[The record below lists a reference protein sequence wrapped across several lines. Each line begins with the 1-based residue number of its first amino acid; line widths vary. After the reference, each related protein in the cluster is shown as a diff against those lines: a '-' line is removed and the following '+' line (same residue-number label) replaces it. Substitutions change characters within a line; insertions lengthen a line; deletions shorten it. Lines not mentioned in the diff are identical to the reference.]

1 MLRTGGCLLGEW
13 RNLVCVTMVIILPA
27 TLYSQN
33 PDAAM
38 LHAATGVQ
46 LNGNAAPA
54 SSAIFPDDLVQT
66 PKNAAAKIDAAGSTA
81 VVAPD
86 TLVQFEGNQLFL
98 EHGTVQVTTS
108 TQMTVRVGC
117 ITAIPVIAG
126 WTQYDVTDVDGKVTI
141 AARKNDVNV
150 ETRKSGAT
158 PEAESARSEKATV
171 KEGEQ
176 ATRPEKCGAAIR
188 PPDYVTGK
196 AAFLNTWEAVTAGL
210 IVTGVI
216 ACLGLCHSD
225 DPMSP
230 SDPSYR

>member
-1 MLRTGGCLLGEW
+1 MLRTGGRLLGEW

-27 TLYSQN
+27 TLCSQN

-38 LHAATGVQ
+38 LHAAAGVQ

-117 ITAIPVIAG
+117 VTAIPVIAG
-126 WTQYDVTDVDGKVTI
+126 WTQYDVTDVDGKVTV
-141 AARKNDVNV
+141 AAQKSDVNI

-158 PEAESARSEKATV
+158 PKPDAGRSEKVTV
-171 KEGEQ
+171 REGEQ
-176 ATRPEKCGAAIR
+176 ATRSEKCGAAIR

-216 ACLGLCHSD
+216 TCLGLCHSD
-225 DPMSP
+225 NPMSP

>member
-1 MLRTGGCLLGEW
+1 
-13 RNLVCVTMVIILPA
+13 
-27 TLYSQN
+27 
-33 PDAAM
+33 M
-38 LHAATGVQ
+38 LHAGAGVR
-46 LNGNAAPA
+46 LNRNAAPA

-108 TQMTVRVGC
+108 TQMAVRVGC
-117 ITAIPVIAG
+117 VTAIPVIAA
-126 WTQYDVTDVDGKVTI
+126 WTQYDVTDVDGKVTV
-141 AARKNDVNV
+141 AARKSDVNI
-150 ETRKSGAT
+150 ETRKSGAS
-158 PEAESARSEKATV
+158 PKSEAARSEKVTV
-171 KEGEQ
+171 REGEQ
-176 ATRPEKCGAAIR
+176 ATRSEKCGAAIR

-196 AAFLNTWEAVTAGL
+196 GAFLNTWEAVTAGL

-216 ACLGLCHSD
+216 TCLGLCHSD

-230 SDPSYR
+230 SDPSYRSK

>member
-1 MLRTGGCLLGEW
+1 MGEW
-13 RNLVCVTMVIILPA
+13 RNLVCVTMVVILPA
-27 TLYSQN
+27 TLYAQN

-38 LHAATGVQ
+38 LHAAVGVQ

-108 TQMTVRVGC
+108 TQMAVRVGC
-117 ITAIPVIAG
+117 VTAIPVIAG
-126 WTQYDVTDVDGKVTI
+126 WTQYDVTDVDGKVTVS
-141 AARKNDVNV
+141 AHKSDVNID
-150 ETRKSGAT
+150 TRKSGPSLKT
-158 PEAESARSEKATV
+158 ESARSERV
-171 KEGEQ
+171 SVRQGEQ
-176 ATRPEKCGAAIR
+176 ATRSEKCGAAIR

-216 ACLGLCHSD
+216 TCLGLCHSD

-230 SDPSYR
+230 SNPSYR

>member
-1 MLRTGGCLLGEW
+1 MLRTGGRLLGEW
-13 RNLVCVTMVIILPA
+13 RNLVCVTMVVILPA
-27 TLYSQN
+27 TLSSQN

-38 LHAATGVQ
+38 LHAAVGVQ
-46 LNGNAAPA
+46 LNGNTAPA

-81 VVAPD
+81 VIAPN

-117 ITAIPVIAG
+117 VTAIPVIAG
-126 WTQYDVTDVDGKVTI
+126 WTQYDVTDVDGKVTV
-141 AARKNDVNV
+141 AAHKSDVNLD
-150 ETRKSGAT
+150 TRKSAT
-158 PEAESARSEKATV
+158 PKPEAARSQKVTV
-171 KEGEQ
+171 RQGEQ

-196 AAFLNTWEAVTAGL
+196 GAFLNTWEAVTAGL

-216 ACLGLCHSD
+216 TCLGLCHSS

>member
-1 MLRTGGCLLGEW
+1 LRIGGRLLGEW
-13 RNLVCVTMVIILPA
+13 RNLVCVTMVVILPA
-27 TLYSQN
+27 TLCCQN

-38 LHAATGVQ
+38 LHAAAGVQ

-54 SSAIFPDDLVQT
+54 SSAIFPEDRVQT

-81 VVAPD
+81 VISPD

-117 ITAIPVIAG
+117 VTAIPVVSG
-126 WTQYDVTDVDGKVTI
+126 WTQYDVTDVDGKVTVS
-141 AARKNDVNV
+141 AHQKDVDIDS
-150 ETRKSGAT
+150 RKSGAKRKVD
-158 PEAESARSEKATV
+158 SQDSEKATV
-171 KEGEQ
+171 RQGEQ
-176 ATRPEKCGAAIR
+176 RTRSEKCGAAIR
-188 PPDYVTGK
+188 PPDYVAGK
-196 AAFLNTWEAVTAGL
+196 AAFLNTWEAVGTGL

-216 ACLGLCHSD
+216 ACLGLCHSGN
-225 DPMSP
+225 PMSP

>member
-1 MLRTGGCLLGEW
+1 MGEW
-13 RNLVCVTMVIILPA
+13 RNLVCVTMVVILPA

-38 LHAATGVQ
+38 LHAAAGVQ

-66 PKNAAAKIDAAGSTA
+66 PKKAAAKIDAAGSTA
-81 VVAPD
+81 LVAPD

-117 ITAIPVIAG
+117 VTAIPVIAG
-126 WTQYDVTDVDGKVTI
+126 WTQYDVTDVDGKVTV
-141 AARKNDVNV
+141 AAHKSDVNI

-158 PEAESARSEKATV
+158 AKPEAARSEKVTV
-171 KEGEQ
+171 REGEQ
-176 ATRPEKCGAAIR
+176 ATRPEKCGAAIQ

-196 AAFLNTWEAVTAGL
+196 AAFLNTWEAVSVGSVL
-210 IVTGVI
+210 VGVI
-216 ACLGLCHSD
+216 TCLGLCHSG

>member
-1 MLRTGGCLLGEW
+1 LGEW

-27 TLYSQN
+27 TLCSQN
-33 PDAAM
+33 PNAAM
-38 LHAATGVQ
+38 LHAAAGVQ

-81 VVAPD
+81 VVASD

-98 EHGTVQVTTS
+98 EHGTVQVTTA
-108 TQMTVRVGC
+108 TQMAVRVGC

-126 WTQYDVTDVDGKVTI
+126 WTQYDVTDVDGKVTV
-141 AARKNDVNV
+141 AAHKSDVNIDA
-150 ETRKSGAT
+150 RKSGASPN
-158 PEAESARSEKATV
+158 PEAARSEKVTV
-171 KEGEQ
+171 REGEQ

-216 ACLGLCHSD
+216 TCLGLCHSG
-225 DPMSP
+225 DPLSP
-230 SDPSYR
+230 SNPSYR